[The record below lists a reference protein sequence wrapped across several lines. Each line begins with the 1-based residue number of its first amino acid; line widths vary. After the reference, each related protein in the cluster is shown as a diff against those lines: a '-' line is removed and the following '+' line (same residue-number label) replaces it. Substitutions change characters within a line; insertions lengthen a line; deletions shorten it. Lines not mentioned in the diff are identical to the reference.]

1 MANEFELQG
10 LEQALRRLRQ
20 FPDKLQKKGLSAA
33 VRKGANLVAKAARQN
48 AKRIDN
54 PQTAENIARNISS
67 QSSARL
73 GRKNGGIA
81 IRVGVKGG
89 ARQYGNTKENVR
101 KGRVGQSYA
110 TLGDKSNPGGD
121 TWYWRFVELGTSR
134 TRAQPF
140 LLPALENNQVA
151 ATAAVANELERQIDK
166 LVATEL

>member
-10 LEQALRRLRQ
+10 LDQALKRLRS
-20 FPDKLQKKGLSAA
+20 FTPKLQRRGLRAA
-33 VRKGANLVAKAARQN
+33 VRKGANVVRKAARQN
-48 AKRIDN
+48 AKRIDD
-54 PQTAENIARNISS
+54 PETANQIARNIAT
-67 QSSARL
+67 QASARL

-89 ARQYGNTKENVR
+89 AR
-101 KGRVGQSYA
+101 KGRAGQSYA

-121 TWYWRFVELGTSR
+121 TWYWRFIELGTSR

-166 LVATEL
+166 LVATGQ